1 MPNDSLDLGVFVLA
15 VVDGKFMG
23 PSELLGDV
31 AALFS
36 CAYRRSD
43 MLSVAKTRTTLE
55 DKQLAHVTNMV
66 AKQGHARAHTR
77 VG

>member
-36 CAYRRSD
+36 CAYRRRD
-43 MLSVAKTRTTLE
+43 MLSVAKTRTT